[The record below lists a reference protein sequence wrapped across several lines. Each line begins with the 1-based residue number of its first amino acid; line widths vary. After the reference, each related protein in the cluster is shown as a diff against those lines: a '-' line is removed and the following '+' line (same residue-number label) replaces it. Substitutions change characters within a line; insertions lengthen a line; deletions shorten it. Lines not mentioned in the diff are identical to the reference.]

1 MLELFFVGLIFGLLI
16 LHGIQRVLIKLLN
29 DRIDIMGSRL
39 NRIEERLDFYDEADT
54 ELEPT
59 DIPQAAGEVC

>member
-1 MLELFFVGLIFGLLI
+1 MMAIAVGAVLFLLLCDVWLQMQI
-16 LHGIQRVLIKLLN
+16 NANHAEVL
-29 DRIDIMGSRL
+29 SRL
-39 NRIEERLDFYDEADT
+39 KRIEERLDFYDEADT